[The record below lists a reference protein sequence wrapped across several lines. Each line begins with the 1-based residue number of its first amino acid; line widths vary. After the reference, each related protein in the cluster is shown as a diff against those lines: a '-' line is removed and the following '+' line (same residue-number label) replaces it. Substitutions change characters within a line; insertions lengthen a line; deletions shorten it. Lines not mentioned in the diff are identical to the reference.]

1 METKDQIFAAA
12 RAAFDRDGQDGLSL
26 RDIAREVG
34 ITPMAIYRHYKDK
47 QALVDALVLDGLA
60 EWSARAEALP
70 KDDPARWFEAM
81 GEAYLDF
88 ALEKPRR
95 FEAAFLTHTKVARR
109 YPDDFLA
116 GKSPAGVTARDD
128 SRAVTKLIRDINAA
142 AQKDK
147 RRMLSIIV
155 INTNVAA
162 TTLEQQTARSG
173 LSLGDVYVAH
183 ALSLATRKKFDTIV
197 ALKAAGQS
205 WSQIARAH
213 KVSLKG
219 STELLKEMMRN
230 S

>member
-1 METKDQIFAAA
+1 MKDVYTVYVETKEQIFAAA

-60 EWSARAEALP
+60 EWSARAALLP
-70 KDDPARWFEAM
+70 QNDPARWFAAM

-116 GKSPAGVTARDD
+116 GKSPAGVMYLKFFDQL
-128 SRAVTKLIRDINAA
+128 RAQGRLAA
-142 AQKDK
+142 VEPIEIMITIA
-147 RRMLSIIV
+147 
-155 INTNVAA
+155 
-162 TTLEQQTARSG
+162 G
-173 LSLGDVYVAH
+173 LSQGLITLYRAGRIAGGEAEFR
-183 ALSLATRKKFDTIV
+183 ALFLRAMRRCI
-197 ALKAAGQS
+197 QS
-205 WSQIARAH
+205 F
-213 KVSLKG
+213 L
-219 STELLKEMMRN
+219 TEDIP
-230 S
+230 